1 LAVIPLMR
9 LSGRLTIEGQ
19 ENASVQGVHIN
30 LVPSGAAAM
39 GGFQNA
45 AIAADGSFVIEDVAP
60 GEYTMRVAGAP
71 AGTYVKAILYNRQD
85 ITMTGLDLTQGGGG
99 EVDVVLRTGTGEVD
113 GSISNATGRA
123 TMMILA
129 PETVGQD
136 GSGVLMASLQPSG
149 NFVVRNAP
157 PGRYYAFGV
166 DSWSPVWQNADFL
179 RQMQNQGA
187 TVDLPENGRVQV
199 ELPVITAEQAQAAA
213 QPLGLTAQ

>member
-1 LAVIPLMR
+1 
-9 LSGRLTIEGQ
+9 
-19 ENASVQGVHIN
+19 
-30 LVPSGAAAM
+30 M

-45 AIAADGSFVIEDVAP
+45 AVAADGSFAIDDVAP

-71 AGTYVKAILYNRQD
+71 TGTYVKAILYNRQD
-85 ITMTGLDLTQGGGG
+85 ITLTGVDLTQGGGG
-99 EVDVVLRTGTGEVD
+99 EIDVVLRTGTGEVD
-113 GSISNATGRA
+113 GAISDATARA

-136 GSGVLMASLQPSG
+136 GSGVLLANLQANG

-157 PGRYYAFGV
+157 PGRYYAFAV
-166 DSWSPVWQNADFL
+166 ESWSPVWQNADFL

-187 TVDLPENGRVQV
+187 TVDLAENGHVQV

-213 QPLGLTAQ
+213 LPLGLTAR